1 MRGRGRERAR
11 AGNRRTG
18 NRRNSCL
25 TDISPVIPKV
35 LYISLPPFPPSLFL
49 LSVPSHYTLAQ
60 LLLCYSF
67 SLSLSLDVS
76 AVEVGSADKG
86 NVDDVVIFIPVG
98 TLTEA
103 LACPF

>member
-1 MRGRGRERAR
+1 M
-11 AGNRRTG
+11 
-18 NRRNSCL
+18 
-25 TDISPVIPKV
+25 
-35 LYISLPPFPPSLFL
+35 LYISLSPFPPSLFL
-49 LSVPSHYTLAQ
+49 LPVPSHYTLAQ
-60 LLLCYSF
+60 LLLCYS